1 MNNLKKIVSPETLR
15 NITKDKIIVHAHGV
29 FDVFHIGHLNH
40 LKVAKLNGEVLVVS
54 ITSDKYVNK
63 GPSRPLFSENLRAEF
78 LSSLDIVDFVV
89 INDDLTPINLI
100 KKIKSDFYVKGN
112 DYKQSKKDITGNI
125 LKEKKA
131 VESHGGKIIYTDEIE
146 FSSSKI
152 INQFFQPLKIIN
164 EIKNIN
170 DVREKS
176 IREINKL
183 DTLKVLVLGEIIFD
197 EYNFVKELD
206 KPGKE
211 NIQSVLYDKNE
222 VYIGGAYSIAKSVST
237 FVKKVDL
244 VCVGNFSNENQKLM
258 KKYTFNEKS
267 FKLKIIK
274 NNFHEIIK
282 KRYVNSVNKKLFE
295 EYILKGDNNYD
306 DKKIFKNIKN
316 IKEYDLVII
325 ADFGHGLMTNSLINY
340 VMKNSKFLCVN
351 AQTNSENR
359 GYNFITKYKKANYVC
374 IDQQEIK
381 LALSD
386 RFSSINNLIKKLFEK
401 INVKLLTVT
410 MGKEGIKI
418 SKKNGKKIQTASLS
432 GFEVNP
438 IDTLGAGD
446 SVFGISSLLVK
457 NKTEIKL
464 IALISNL
471 VGAMKTKII
480 GHSLT
485 IKKTDVIK
493 ALQYTLK

>member
-1 MNNLKKIVSPETLR
+1 MSNLKKIVSAETVR
-15 NITKDKIIVHAHGV
+15 NLTKNKLVVHAHGV
-29 FDVFHIGHLNH
+29 FDVFHIGHLKH
-40 LKVAKLNGEVLVVS
+40 LEVAKLNGDVLIVS

-89 INDDLTPINLI
+89 INNDLTPINLI
-100 KKIKSDFYVKGN
+100 NTIKSDFYVKGN
-112 DYKQSKKDITGNI
+112 DYKNSKKDITGNI
-125 LKEKKA
+125 LREKKA
-131 VESHGGKIIYTDEIE
+131 IEKHGGKIIYTDEIE

-152 INQFFQPLKIIN
+152 INQFFQPLKIVH

-170 DVREKS
+170 NVREKS
-176 IREINKL
+176 INEINKL
-183 DTLKVLVLGEIIFD
+183 SNLKVLVLGEIIFD

-211 NIQSVLYDKNE
+211 NIQSVLYGKKE

-237 FVKKVDL
+237 FVKRVDL
-244 VCVGNFSNENQKLM
+244 LCVGNFSENKQKLM

-267 FKLKIIK
+267 LRLKIIK
-274 NNFHEIIK
+274 NNFHVITK
-282 KRYVNSVNKKLFE
+282 KRYVNSINKKLFE
-295 EYILKGDNNYD
+295 EYILDGDNNYD
-306 DKKIFKNIKN
+306 DTKILSKLKNLN
-316 IKEYDLVII
+316 QYDLVII
-325 ADFGHGLMTNSLINY
+325 ADFGHGLMKNSLINY
-340 VMKNSKFLCVN
+340 VTKNSKFLCVN

-374 IDQQEIK
+374 IDKQEIK
-381 LALSD
+381 LAMSD
-386 RFSSINNLIKKLFEK
+386 RFSSVNNLIKKLYKK
-401 INVKLLTVT
+401 ISVKILTVT
-410 MGKEGIKI
+410 LGKDGINI
-418 SKKNGKKIQTASLS
+418 SKKNGKKIENVSLS

-457 NKTEIKL
+457 NKAEIKI

-480 GHSLT
+480 GHSAT
-485 IKKTDVIK
+485 IRRNDVIK
-493 ALQYTLK
+493 ALTYTLK